1 MWVTGSHTLTH
12 LFHELVIVLAAV
24 DLPGSVE
31 RHGSRLV
38 GLKAAGDEA
47 LADRGIVN
55 AHWPPF
61 IYSPPLVSQSPFPPH
76 PLTPHPSLNWH
87 GRCSSLSHW
96 LSVCWC
102 GHLKTVSNVGR
113 LPHDLEHKLI
123 NNRRATPF
131 SESGT
136 VKHCGTVLQR
146 REKEEW
152 AVRMVAHGSHSTE
165 PLSVPQSFLC
175 RPVCAWHENEF
186 LSASNNL
193 SWHAYNK

>member
-123 NNRRATPF
+123 NNPEGNSLQWVWHSETLWHCSAEERKRRVGCSYGCPWQSLNWAPF
-131 SESGT
+131 CSSIF
-136 VKHCGTVLQR
+136 
-146 REKEEW
+146 
-152 AVRMVAHGSHSTE
+152 S
-165 PLSVPQSFLC
+165 LSPCLC
-175 RPVCAWHENEF
+175 LAWKWV
-186 LSASNNL
+186 SICQ
-193 SWHAYNK
+193 